1 MNFKLHIDLLHSS
14 DSSNNQTDNFASE
27 TMNLT
32 FQEVTRQISTWF
44 RSHNIIFVTVSTSL
58 PYIWRVYSSKFSCSG
73 FSVLT
78 LDDRVEQNIKEMYCH
93 LLDCR
98 LDTVVCF
105 EVCDT
110 HEVHQT
116 FLFSTWRQRVSSK
129 PANRLVI
136 VSLLCTVEYSVNK
149 Q

>member
-1 MNFKLHIDLLHSS
+1 MQVARIFKLHIDLIHSS
-14 DSSNNQTDNFASE
+14 DSSNNQTDNFVSE
-27 TMNLT
+27 TINLT
-32 FQEVTRQISTWF
+32 FQEVIRQRSTWF

-58 PYIWRVYSSKFSCSG
+58 PNIWRVYSSKFSCSG

-98 LDTVVCF
+98 LDTVCCF
-105 EVCDT
+105 EFCDT

-116 FLFSTWRQRVSSK
+116 FLSVHKGSAFLR
-129 PANRLVI
+129 N
-136 VSLLCTVEYSVNK
+136 LLTVLELFLYCVL
-149 Q
+149 